1 MYGGNMQIYQN
12 TEETLDADTF
22 LSILRSDYE
31 SVLLTNCII
40 EGEIVFSSEHNPDSE
55 EKLVIDKE
63 IVCVQCT
70 FKNIVKFEHTTFQ
83 KDVFFGNAVF
93 KDAVYFRQC
102 VFQNASDFGESMFE
116 GSVQFRGTAFH
127 GMARFSQTC
136 FQQVADFNEARFAEI
151 ATFRNAIFQATAHY
165 KKAFFNDEIDFVQA
179 QFSDTTVFNEATFF
193 GKTDFTSARFAV
205 SASYRSVSFIP
216 NTIWQWLFNKFQ
228 RQSEKPAEFY
238 LDSED
243 INEVLNPFFKRYVAD
258 QQFIRAFK
266 EKNPFW
272 ALVWRWS
279 SDYGRSLALWALW
292 SLLIALSFSLVYLPA
307 PELYPEWLQ
316 HIMPQFHQVT
326 GAEAGEDFN
335 FWKSFYFSIVTFT
348 TLGFGDVVAD
358 NTSARI
364 LVTLEVIFGYV
375 MLGGLI
381 SIFANKLASR
391 S

>member
-1 MYGGNMQIYQN
+1 MQIYQN
-12 TEETLDADTF
+12 TEQTLDADTF
-22 LSILRSDYE
+22 ISILQSDYE
-31 SVLLTNCII
+31 SVFLTNCII
-40 EGEIVFSSEHNPDSE
+40 EGEVVFSSEHKSDSE
-55 EKLVIDKE
+55 AQFVVDKE

-70 FKNIVKFEHTTFQ
+70 FKNLIKFEHTLFQ
-83 KDVFFGNAVF
+83 KDVFFGNTVF
-93 KDAVYFRQC
+93 QGPVYFRQC
-102 VFQNASDFGESMFE
+102 VFQNASDFGESVFE
-116 GSVQFRGTAFH
+116 DTGQFRGTVFN
-127 GMARFSQTC
+127 GMARFSQTR
-136 FQQVADFNEARFAEI
+136 FQQVADFNEVRFSQN
-151 ATFRNAIFQATAHY
+151 ATFRNAIFQDTAHY
-165 KKAFFNDEIDFVQA
+165 RNAFFGDEIDFVQA
-179 QFSDTTVFNEATFF
+179 QFSDTTVFNEATFL
-193 GKTDFTSARFAV
+193 GKTDFTAARFAV
-205 SASYRSVSFIP
+205 SASYRAVNYIP
-216 NTIWQWLFNKFQ
+216 NTIWQWLFNKFR
-228 RQSEKPAEFY
+228 RQSEQPAEFY

-316 HIMPQFHQVT
+316 KMMPQFHQVI
-326 GAEAGEDFN
+326 GDQRNEDFN

-364 LVTLEVIFGYV
+364 LVTLEVIFGYI